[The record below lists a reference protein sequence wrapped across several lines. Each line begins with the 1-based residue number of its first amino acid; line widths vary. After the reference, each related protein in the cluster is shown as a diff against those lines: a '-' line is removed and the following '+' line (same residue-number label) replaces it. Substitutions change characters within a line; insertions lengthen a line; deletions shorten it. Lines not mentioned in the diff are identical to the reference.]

1 VARVYLVD
9 DHVILRDALTALL
22 EANEH
27 SVVGQ
32 ADNPSQAMA
41 ELRDLMPDVLL
52 VDLDLGRRSGFEL
65 LADIQQ
71 VSLRLKVIVTT
82 MSSRPRDVAEALRYG
97 VDAYVLKGS
106 TGAELLQAID
116 SVLKGQRFLSGE
128 VTDLA
133 VEGLT
138 LKDDGAAL
146 ASLSNR
152 ERQVIVLVVNGKSS
166 AEIGLALDLSPKTVD
181 SYRSRLMAKLG
192 VPDVQ
197 GLVRFALRAGLIAA
211 NDP

>member
-22 EANEH
+22 EANDH

-32 ADNPSQAMA
+32 ADDPSQAMA
-41 ELRDLMPDVLL
+41 ELRELMPDVLL
-52 VDLDLGRRSGFEL
+52 VDLDLGLRSGFEL
-65 LADIQQ
+65 LEDIQQ
-71 VSLRLKVIVTT
+71 RSLRLKVIVTT

-106 TGAELLQAID
+106 TGVELLQAID
-116 SVLKGQRFLSGE
+116 AVLKGQRFLSGE

-166 AEIGLALDLSPKTVD
+166 AEIGLALNLSPKTID